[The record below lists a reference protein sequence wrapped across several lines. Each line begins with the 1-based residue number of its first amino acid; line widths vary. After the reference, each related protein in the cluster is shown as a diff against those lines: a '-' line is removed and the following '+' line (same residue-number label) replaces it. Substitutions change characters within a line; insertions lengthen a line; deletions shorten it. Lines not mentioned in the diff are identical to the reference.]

1 VFFLL
6 GTLLLVAVFWFF
18 EKPESTTPAVL
29 TLLFAGSFLLRWGYH
44 AYFPQLQLWDEQ
56 FHALVAKNM
65 ADTPLHPRLY
75 APHVYPFDYTI
86 WVSNETWLHKQPWF
100 LWQMALFVKLFGAE
114 VWVVRLPSL
123 LMAAGFPVIV
133 FGIVRRL
140 VNHKTALVAGVLA
153 AGAFYFSWWASGYR
167 PTDHNDVAFVFY
179 VSLGCWAVLQYIHSK
194 AQWRFVFLISLF
206 VGIAVL
212 NKWLVGLFPL
222 LFLGLWL
229 LFDPEV
235 RYQKQHWIRLAIMV
249 AGVLFIVFPWQW
261 HIFINFPEE
270 AAWEAAYN
278 SRHFFEVLESQEQ
291 PWYFHFKNLA
301 KLFIYP
307 NRSFGWVL
315 LLPALLYSGRTLLFS
330 NAIWKAY
337 TASAL
342 FVLLFFSVAAT
353 KMPGFTYLLAPL
365 VFAVL
370 ANFLQAMWR
379 FFSFLVKRSKV
390 VRGVVA
396 AFLFFGIYFYAVPSG
411 PVDPRGVVTNRFF
424 EGRVTNY
431 EKLLSIDAYLPADD
445 SRWVIFN
452 TVMYEDIVLM
462 FHTKKDLT
470 AYSRVPTGND
480 IHIAH
485 ENNYRI
491 AVVQQEGQVL
501 PEYVTENARILVLPI
516 VMQPHDFY

>member
-1 VFFLL
+1 M
-6 GTLLLVAVFWFF
+6 GTILLVAVFWFYNR
-18 EKPESTTPAVL
+18 PERHAPAVL
-29 TLLFAGSFLLRWGYH
+29 WLLFAGSFLIRWGYH

-123 LMAAGFPVIV
+123 LMAAGFPAIV

-140 VNHKTALVAGVLA
+140 ADYRSALVAGVLA

-194 AQWRFVFLISLF
+194 AQWRYVFVISLL
-206 VGIAVL
+206 VGVAVL
-212 NKWLVGLFPL
+212 TKWLVGLFPIL
-222 LFLGLWL
+222 LLGLWV
-229 LFDPEV
+229 LFDKNT
-235 RYQKQHWIRLAIMV
+235 RFQKRPWMHLLVIT
-249 AGVLFIVFPWQW
+249 AGVFLLVFPWQW
-261 HIFINFPEE
+261 YIFSYFPEE

-330 NAIWKAY
+330 NAVGKAY
-337 TASAL
+337 TASAV
-342 FVLLFFSVAAT
+342 FVLLFFSLAAT
-353 KMPGFTYLLAPL
+353 KMPGFTYLLVPL

-370 ANFLQAMWR
+370 AH
-379 FFSFLVKRSKV
+379 FLV
-390 VRGVVA
+390 A
-396 AFLFFGIYFYAVPSG
+396 AGRLFSLFLPITPLLRLFMAGGLFVGIYFYAVPSG
-411 PVDPRGVVTNRFF
+411 EVNPRSVATNRFF
-424 EGRVTNY
+424 EGRMANY
-431 EKLLSIDAYLPADD
+431 EKLLTIDAHLTADD
-445 SRWVIFN
+445 SKWVIFN

-485 ENNYRI
+485 EKNYRI

-501 PEYVTENARILVLPI
+501 PEYVTDNPRILVLPI
-516 VMQPHDFY
+516 VMQSHNFY